1 MNKYAKIS
9 LDGLIFQNP
18 TFMLVLGTCPTLG
31 LISSASSAA
40 GMGLTVVVILTLSNM
55 LISALRKVIP
65 NEVRIPAYIVIIA
78 TLVTLA
84 RMVLEKFVPDLYDS
98 LGGFLALIVVNCI
111 ILGRAEAFA
120 SKHTVIESAL
130 DGVATGLGFT
140 AALTIMGIICEF
152 LGSGSI
158 FGLRIMDFT
167 IGAFAT
173 PAGSFL
179 VYGTCIAVFVYI
191 MDTIERVRREKKYKH
206 LTHESLVQEVEYMG
220 TFIVIVLAAVLTNNF
235 ITVRTYGICPFLG
248 VSKKTSSAVGMGVA
262 VTIVMA
268 IATAVT
274 YPLYEYVMVPLGID
288 FLEIIFFIFIIAAL
302 VQMIEKVIQKLSP
315 TLYNAMGIYLPLI
328 TTNCAVLG
336 VCELVIGD
344 MSSIIG
350 TATMNTGWAVLYA
363 VFAGLGFTL
372 VMVIMSGLRER
383 IGLYSSMPKA
393 IKGFPI
399 AMITASI
406 ICMAF
411 TVFSYIQV

>member
-1 MNKYAKIS
+1 
-9 LDGLIFQNP
+9 
-18 TFMLVLGTCPTLG
+18 
-31 LISSASSAA
+31 
-40 GMGLTVVVILTLSNM
+40 
-55 LISALRKVIP
+55 
-65 NEVRIPAYIVIIA
+65 
-78 TLVTLA
+78 
-84 RMVLEKFVPDLYDS
+84 
-98 LGGFLALIVVNCI
+98 
-111 ILGRAEAFA
+111 
-120 SKHTVIESAL
+120 
-130 DGVATGLGFT
+130 
-140 AALTIMGIICEF
+140 
-152 LGSGSI
+152 
-158 FGLRIMDFT
+158 
-167 IGAFAT
+167 
-173 PAGSFL
+173 
-179 VYGTCIAVFVYI
+179 
-191 MDTIERVRREKKYKH
+191 
-206 LTHESLVQEVEYMG
+206 MG
-220 TFIVIVLAAVLTNNF
+220 TFIAIVLAAVLTNNF

-248 VSKKTSSAVGMGVA
+248 VSKKTNSAVGMGIA

-288 FLEIIFFIFIIAAL
+288 LLEIIFFIFIIAAL

-315 TLYNAMGIYLPLI
+315 PLYNAMGIYLPLI

-372 VMVIMSGLRER
+372 VMIIMSGLRER
-383 IGLYSSMPKA
+383 IGNYGEMPKA
-393 IKGFPI
+393 LKGFPI

>member
-1 MNKYAKIS
+1 
-9 LDGLIFQNP
+9 
-18 TFMLVLGTCPTLG
+18 
-31 LISSASSAA
+31 
-40 GMGLTVVVILTLSNM
+40 
-55 LISALRKVIP
+55 
-65 NEVRIPAYIVIIA
+65 
-78 TLVTLA
+78 
-84 RMVLEKFVPDLYDS
+84 
-98 LGGFLALIVVNCI
+98 
-111 ILGRAEAFA
+111 
-120 SKHTVIESAL
+120 
-130 DGVATGLGFT
+130 
-140 AALTIMGIICEF
+140 
-152 LGSGSI
+152 
-158 FGLRIMDFT
+158 
-167 IGAFAT
+167 
-173 PAGSFL
+173 
-179 VYGTCIAVFVYI
+179 
-191 MDTIERVRREKKYKH
+191 
-206 LTHESLVQEVEYMG
+206 MG
-220 TFIVIVLAAVLTNNF
+220 TFIAIVLAAVLTNNF
-235 ITVRTYGICPFLG
+235 ITVRTYGICPFLF
-248 VSKKTSSAVGMGVA
+248 VSKKTNSAVGMGIA

-315 TLYNAMGIYLPLI
+315 PLYNAMGIYLPLI

-372 VMVIMSGLRER
+372 VMIIMSGLRER
-383 IGLYSSMPKA
+383 IGNYGEMPKA
-393 IKGFPI
+393 LKGFPI

>member
-1 MNKYAKIS
+1 
-9 LDGLIFQNP
+9 
-18 TFMLVLGTCPTLG
+18 
-31 LISSASSAA
+31 
-40 GMGLTVVVILTLSNM
+40 
-55 LISALRKVIP
+55 
-65 NEVRIPAYIVIIA
+65 
-78 TLVTLA
+78 
-84 RMVLEKFVPDLYDS
+84 
-98 LGGFLALIVVNCI
+98 
-111 ILGRAEAFA
+111 
-120 SKHTVIESAL
+120 
-130 DGVATGLGFT
+130 
-140 AALTIMGIICEF
+140 
-152 LGSGSI
+152 
-158 FGLRIMDFT
+158 
-167 IGAFAT
+167 
-173 PAGSFL
+173 
-179 VYGTCIAVFVYI
+179 
-191 MDTIERVRREKKYKH
+191 
-206 LTHESLVQEVEYMG
+206 MG
-220 TFIVIVLAAVLTNNF
+220 TFIAIVLAAVLTNNF

-248 VSKKTSSAVGMGVA
+248 VSKKTNSAVGMGIA

-315 TLYNAMGIYLPLI
+315 PLYNAMGIYLPLI
-328 TTNCAVLG
+328 TTNYAVLG

-372 VMVIMSGLRER
+372 VMIIMSGLRER
-383 IGLYSSMPKA
+383 IGNYGEMPKA
-393 IKGFPI
+393 LKGFPI